1 MTKEELIRTS
11 LPELNWEDLD
21 WCWRGT
27 YFVVD
32 ISLIKNSGDW
42 VLELYGSRLIEEVL
56 RLFPSGT
63 LEDNHRIVKFE
74 LWKYSIDDIKKFI
87 LGIKNWMSWIDS
99 YKGST
104 EDIDQLVLIHPDV
117 DDFNAPC
124 FLRDFKVI
132 VDIPDGDGGRLG
144 ILSTKKWNLGNQEL
158 LELILNDTG
167 DCFSIVPDQLSEE
180 SIYLDP
186 EFWAGLEEL
195 EKVYPGAKDI
205 KRIYYTDFD

>member
-11 LPELNWEDLD
+11 LPELNWEDLC
-21 WCWRGT
+21 WGWRGT
-27 YFVVD
+27 YFITGINLCKD
-32 ISLIKNSGDW
+32 NNEWSLEFYSP
-42 VLELYGSRLIEEVL
+42 RLQEEVL
-56 RLFPSGT
+56 GTSG
-63 LEDNHRIVKFE
+63 DGHVKLE

-104 EDIDQLVLIHPDV
+104 EDIDQLVFIHPDV
-117 DDFNAPC
+117 NESC

-132 VDIPDGDGGRLG
+132 VDIHDGYGVRLG

-158 LELILNDTG
+158 LDLILSDSR
-167 DCFSIVPDQLSEE
+167 DCFAIWPEQ
-180 SIYLDP
+180 SIYP
-186 EFWAGLEEL
+186 EPEVLSALEEL

>member
-11 LPELNWEDLD
+11 LPELNWEDLG
-21 WCWRGT
+21 WGWRGI
-27 YFVVD
+27 YFITD
-32 ISLIKNSGDW
+32 ISLYKDNNEWS
-42 VLELYGSRLIEEVL
+42 LEFYSPRLQEEVL
-56 RLFPSGT
+56 GAPGNG
-63 LEDNHRIVKFE
+63 DVKLE

-117 DDFNAPC
+117 GDFNAPC

-132 VDIPDGDGGRLG
+132 VDIPDGDGRLG

-158 LELILNDTG
+158 LDLILNDTG
-167 DCFSIVPDQLSEE
+167 DCFAIEPADC
-180 SIYLDP
+180 IYPDP